1 MSKKQNGL
9 SHIFL
14 TIDFFFLMRY
24 VIRGFKG
31 AKKSKTLIT
40 HISKGRKI
48 LKSNKEEK
56 MLKMMLL
63 NIFNHQNFVM
73 LPRYGDKGSNIKVKV
88 IFPSKIHTEDL
99 IVARNEIVSSYSYFS
114 SLFFATKCIITLLY
128 RYKNPF

>member
-1 MSKKQNGL
+1 
-9 SHIFL
+9 
-14 TIDFFFLMRY
+14 MRY

-48 LKSNKEEK
+48 LKSNKEK

-73 LPRYGDKGSNIKVKV
+73 LPRLGDKGSNIKVKV
-88 IFPSKIHTEDL
+88 IFPSRNRTERDH
-99 IVARNEIVSSYSYFS
+99 V
-114 SLFFATKCIITLLY
+114 
-128 RYKNPF
+128 